1 MTTLSTVN
9 MNGNDIVEMES
20 MTETEEMEGD
30 TDAGMIEEDIGETSL
45 PLEEHSCI
53 KV

>member
-1 MTTLSTVN
+1 MNVN

-20 MTETEEMEGD
+20 MTEAEEMEGD
-30 TDAGMIEEDIGETSL
+30 TDAGMIEEEVGETSL
-45 PLEEHSCI
+45 AFCTATFVS